1 MAEIVAL
8 DEADAV
14 FAGDCA
20 FHLDGALDHSVHDV
34 FGDLPLRL
42 VEEEDCFR
50 WLVGQDWVN
59 WEQRG

>member
-20 FHLDGALDHSVHDV
+20 FHLDGSLDHSVHDV

-50 WLVGQDWVN
+50 WLVDKTG
-59 WEQRG
+59 